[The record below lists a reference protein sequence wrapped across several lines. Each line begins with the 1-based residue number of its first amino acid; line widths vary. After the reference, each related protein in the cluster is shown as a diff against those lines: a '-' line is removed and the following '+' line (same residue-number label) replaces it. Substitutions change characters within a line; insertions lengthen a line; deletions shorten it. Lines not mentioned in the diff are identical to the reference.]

1 MISEQGWYEMLRQF
15 TTAGAQPEGSSPVWT
30 VLWLY
35 LPDFNNEGNMNVIKN
50 IPRLGNNYNENDLD
64 PYWKE
69 DESCSGFIVDDGCNW
84 RWEEMN
90 LITFT
95 PQICLD

>member
-1 MISEQGWYEMLRQF
+1 MLRIY
-15 TTAGAQPEGSSPVWT
+15 TTAAQVPEGSTAVWT

-35 LPDFNNEGNMNVIKN
+35 LPDYLNEGKMSEIKN
-50 IPRLGNNYNENDLD
+50 IPRKGNTYSANDPN
-64 PYWKE
+64 PYWSQ
-69 DESCSGFIVDDGCNW
+69 DENCSGFIVGDGCNW

-95 PQICLD
+95 P